1 MQWRCMHA
9 QDHLSGHED
18 RLVARSPSSDQLR
31 ARTTMARVGLDH
43 PSLQPPR
50 TCWSLCCCVH
60 EVPSFVHCS
69 QGAIRRCR
77 CCSVP
82 KHNDE
87 SADDKNIAN
96 PKDIACED
104 VQASNTT
111 VRGGLVLLSSWL
123 VVYSLFLLSI

>member
-1 MQWRCMHA
+1 MHA

-31 ARTTMARVGLDH
+31 ARTAMARVGLDH

-50 TCWSLCCCVH
+50 ACWSLCCCVH
-60 EVPSFVHCS
+60 EVPSSVHCS
-69 QGAIRRCR
+69 RGAIRRCQ
-77 CCSVP
+77 V
-82 KHNDE
+82 E
-87 SADDKNIAN
+87 SADDTNTAN

-104 VQASNTT
+104 VQAGNTR

-123 VVYSLFLLSI
+123 IVYSLFLLSI